1 MKKNILI
8 VDDCNV
14 MRVVIK
20 RVIDLCNLDIG
31 LIQEAGNG
39 KEGLDYLSHQH
50 FDLAIIDL
58 NMPIMTGEEMAA
70 RMKENLAT
78 KDIPI
83 IFISAESNSKKVNS
97 ITRVSNSYIH
107 KPFAP
112 EVLRDE
118 LLKLFDI
125 EAINP
130 I

>member
-1 MKKNILI
+1 
-8 VDDCNV
+8 V
-14 MRVVIK
+14 
-20 RVIDLCNLDIG
+20 DLCGFEIG

-39 KEGLDYLSHQH
+39 KEALDYMNNHH

-58 NMPIMTGEEMAA
+58 NMPIMNGEEMIAN
-70 RMKENLAT
+70 MKANPAT

-83 IFISAESNSKKVNS
+83 IMVSAESNSTKRQS
-97 ITRVSNSYIH
+97 ISEVSISFVH

-118 LLKLFDI
+118 LLKLFDVS
-125 EAINP
+125 AIKP